1 MEILKIWCPPQGWVH
16 PRPQDAGCSLS
27 VILLPPALSLSLSF
41 LAGRC
46 PLCHLGTL
54 SCLYVSTQEPSPG
67 PVVSQKSLK
76 EAVASQLHV
85 GGPSSHAGLWARK
98 LPSGFSLSGFLSPDG
113 THSPHGQ
120 ISEPCCCHPAPSRS
134 SWTTL
139 CKTHSNSLKA

>member
-1 MEILKIWCPPQGWVH
+1 MSPTGVGTSKAPGCWLLSLCDSPASSLIPQPVLPGGPVS
-16 PRPQDAGCSLS
+16 SLS
-27 VILLPPALSLSLSF
+27 PRDSQL
-41 LAGRC
+41 
-46 PLCHLGTL
+46 PLCFYSGAKPWSLCFTEVIEGG
-54 SCLYVSTQEPSPG
+54 SCLS
-67 PVVSQKSLK
+67 
-76 EAVASQLHV
+76 ASH

-98 LPSGFSLSGFLSPDG
+98 LPSGFSLSGFLSPNG